1 MLAGNFVSCLSV
13 TILNSYIAVN
23 YMRIEHRQLQAFGI
37 AALPNVALAGMF
49 SVYCIWLASCLF
61 LLIRQDRRR
70 HSAATG
76 NSALLAIS
84 QPPPDETLYR
94 VPIMIDQKINWS
106 GYIKFALIICIILL
120 LMYFIAALI
129 EYSIW
134 KTIFINEI
142 SIAMYFVV
150 IAIFLI
156 ALAFVARSYAKVQLI
171 VADTGL
177 IKKSSRGDQ
186 FMSWNEVRLF
196 AIDAVEGGK
205 DVMTNFQTSY
215 HHMPTLFEVSS
226 AKDMLQ
232 WRFLRPPRW
241 YEIAFAQPVM
251 GYVVYEQQMQTLLAI
266 IATKTK
272 QPLYD
277 LR

>member
-1 MLAGNFVSCLSV
+1 M